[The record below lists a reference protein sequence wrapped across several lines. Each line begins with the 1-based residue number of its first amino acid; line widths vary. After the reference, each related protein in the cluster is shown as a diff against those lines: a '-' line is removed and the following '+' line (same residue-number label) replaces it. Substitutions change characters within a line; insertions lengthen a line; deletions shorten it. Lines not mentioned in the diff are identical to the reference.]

1 MFVFMEE
8 PRLSLILSW
17 LICLVWELWVT
28 VNSQRTEVLQ
38 PSLTSENI
46 FEVLKIL
53 SSNYLKNSSP
63 VDTTVLRQIKIVFV
77 TIF

>member
-8 PRLSLILSW
+8 PRLSLSLSW

-46 FEVLKIL
+46 FEVLEIL
-53 SSNYLKNSSP
+53 SPNYLKNSSP

>member
-28 VNSQRTEVLQ
+28 VNSQRMEVLQ

-46 FEVLKIL
+46 FEVLEIL
-53 SSNYLKNSSP
+53 SPNYLKNSSP

>member
-53 SSNYLKNSSP
+53 SPNYLKNSSP

>member
-17 LICLVWELWVT
+17 LICLAWELWVT
-28 VNSQRTEVLQ
+28 VNSQRMEVLQ

-46 FEVLKIL
+46 FEVLEIL
-53 SSNYLKNSSP
+53 FPNYLKNSSP